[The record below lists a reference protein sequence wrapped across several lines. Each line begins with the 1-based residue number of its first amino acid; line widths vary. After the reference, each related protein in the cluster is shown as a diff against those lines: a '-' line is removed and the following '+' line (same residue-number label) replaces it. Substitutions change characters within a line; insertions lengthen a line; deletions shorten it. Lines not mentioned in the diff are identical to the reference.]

1 MTMYQKLLTSSLL
14 ALAIAGVLPASANP
28 AAHAVRPAPTANQAS
43 ERHEVSTNPGSPA
56 DLYGP
61 LLKAVQLA
69 RVFPDSKTFV
79 DMVPRESPST
89 IMAIYRT
96 ERPAGRQALAAFVA
110 RYFSAP
116 NEKRGGLTMREHIR
130 TLWPLLARA
139 PLEAPPGSSALQMPA
154 AYIVPGGRYQE
165 FYYWDTYFTMVGLK
179 ADGQQAMIDS
189 MIANFVSLIER
200 YGHIPNG
207 TRTYYLSRSQQPYF
221 ALMLD
226 LSDDRDPALARRRLA
241 ALKSEYAYWMDG
253 AGCTGADGACRHVV
267 RMPDGSLLNRY
278 WDARDTPR
286 DESYAEDVS
295 TSAAAAP
302 RPPAEV
308 DRDLRAG
315 AESGWDFGSRWL
327 ADGHTLS
334 TIHTTDIVPVDL
346 NSLIWSMERSIAE
359 RCTALNDKACAEDF
373 ARRAETRRAAIQKYL
388 WSDKDQHFVDYD
400 RRKGAPTPI
409 LSAAMLMPLFVG
421 LATAEQARITARV
434 TESRLLAPGGLRTTL
449 IRSGQQWDMP
459 NGWAPLQWIGIEG
472 LERYGNSK
480 LAREIA
486 VRWVGTA
493 GSFYAKTGRMIEKY
507 DVEERAAGGGGEY
520 AVQDG
525 FGWTNGVTAALID
538 RYHIAEDFIPRTN
551 DK

>member
-1 MTMYQKLLTSSLL
+1 MTMYQKLLSLSLL
-14 ALAIAGVLPASANP
+14 ALGVAGAPPVRAAVHLRP
-28 AAHAVRPAPTANQAS
+28 AATSGQANRGQ
-43 ERHEVSTNPGSPA
+43 EVSTNSSSPA

-61 LLKAVQLA
+61 LFEAVQLV

-79 DMVPRESPST
+79 DMTPRETPAA
-89 IMAIYRT
+89 IMAAYRT
-96 ERPAGRQALAAFVA
+96 EHPVGREALAAFVE
-110 RYFSAP
+110 RHFSAP
-116 NEKRGGLTMREHIR
+116 GEKHGGLTMREHIR
-130 TLWPLLARA
+130 ALWPVLARA
-139 PLEAPPGSSALQMPA
+139 PLEAAPGSSALQVPA

-179 ADGQQAMIDS
+179 ADRQQPMIES

-226 LSDDRDPALARRRLA
+226 LSDERDRTLARRRLA
-241 ALKSEYAYWMDG
+241 ALNAEYAYWMDG
-253 AGCTGADGACRHVV
+253 AGCTGTDNACRHVV

-286 DESYAEDVS
+286 DESYAEDVA
-295 TSAAAAP
+295 TATAAAP
-302 RPPAEV
+302 RPPAKVE
-308 DRDLRAG
+308 RDLRAG

-334 TIHTTDIVPVDL
+334 TIHTTDVVPIDL
-346 NSLIWSMERSIAE
+346 NSLMWNMERSIA
-359 RCTALNDKACAEDF
+359 RRYAALGDKVSAADF
-373 ARRAETRRAAIQKYL
+373 TRRAAARRAAIQKYL
-388 WSDKDQHFVDYD
+388 WSNERQRFVDYD
-400 RRKGAPTPI
+400 RRTGAPTPI

-421 LATAEQARITARV
+421 LATAEQARITARL
-434 TESRLLAPGGLRTTL
+434 TESQLLAPGGLRTTL
-449 IRSGQQWDMP
+449 IHTGQQWDMP

-472 LERYGNSK
+472 LERYGERK

-486 VRWVGTA
+486 VRWVDTA
-493 GSFYAKTGRMIEKY
+493 GTFYAKTGRMIEKY
-507 DVEERAAGGGGEY
+507 DVEERTAGGGGEY

-538 RYHIAEDFIPRTN
+538 RYRIRDVDYVHMAN
-551 DK
+551 GK